1 MIGIVLIGHA
11 CIASE
16 MLKALEYVVGEQPL
30 IDVIDVVTGQPP
42 ELLSRTLEA
51 RIRACDIGDGVL
63 VLADMFG
70 GTPCN
75 VAMGALAKGHVE
87 VVSGFNLPLLV
98 KAATL
103 RSSANDLAAFAE
115 QVVEAGR
122 MYMRIAPHTTRVRS

>member
-11 CIASE
+11 SIASE

-30 IDVIDVVTGQPP
+30 IDALDVVAGQSP
-42 ELLSRTLEA
+42 EELSKSLDA
-51 RIRACDIGDGVL
+51 RSRACDGGDGVL
-63 VLADMFG
+63 GLADMFG

-75 VAMGALAKGHVE
+75 GAMGTLAKGHVE

-103 RSSANDLAAFAE
+103 RSSMQDLAAFAE
-115 QVVEAGR
+115 QVVESGR
-122 MYMRIAPHTTRVRS
+122 MYMRIAPHSTRVRG

>member
-30 IDVIDVVTGQPP
+30 IDAIDVVTGQSP
-42 ELLSRTLEA
+42 EELAKALDT

-75 VAMGALAKGHVE
+75 VAMGTLAKGQVE

-103 RSSANDLAAFAE
+103 RSSAHDLAAFAE

-122 MYMRIAPHTTRVRS
+122 MYMRIAPHGTRVRS